1 MGNVPN
7 NESGRISLW
16 TDIVKHHTQLQ
27 EIGAIEDFSDENV
40 TVSAGESKSSVV
52 IDDVITV
59 INAMSQLY
67 MTVKIA

>member
-7 NESGRISLW
+7 NGRGRISLW
-16 TDIVKHHTQLQ
+16 TDIVKHQTQLQ